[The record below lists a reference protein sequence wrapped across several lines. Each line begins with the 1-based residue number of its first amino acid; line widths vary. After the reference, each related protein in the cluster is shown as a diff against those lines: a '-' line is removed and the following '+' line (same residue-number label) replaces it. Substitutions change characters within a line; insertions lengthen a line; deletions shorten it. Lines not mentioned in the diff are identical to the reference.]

1 MFAEDLAPFFTTDGF
16 AVTASAL
23 NGQGQ
28 AVTFG
33 AIFDGATEPH
43 LAGIVSDPSPRVTC
57 RSADVAAVAWASG
70 ITVDGTA
77 YTVATIAPDGTG
89 VTTLSLREA

>member
-1 MFAEDLAPFFTTDGF
+1 MFAEDLAPFFTTDDF
-16 AVTASAL
+16 AVTASATNAL
-23 NGQGQ
+23 GVP
-28 AVTFG
+28 VTFTVQMDRG
-33 AIFDGATEPH
+33 AQQVLGGLVGDTGPVA
-43 LAGIVSDPSPRVTC
+43 LC

>member
-1 MFAEDLAPFFTTDGF
+1 MFVEDLAPYFSTDGF
-16 AVTASAL
+16 AVTASATNAL
-23 NGQGQ
+23 GQV
-28 AVTFG
+28 VTFG

>member
-43 LAGIVSDPSPRVTC
+43 LAGIVSDPPPRAAC
-57 RSADVAAVAWASG
+57 RRAAAAAVSTASTP
-70 ITVDGTA
+70 TVDGIA
-77 YTVATIAPDGTG
+77 YTVANIAHDGTG
-89 VTTLSLREA
+89 VTALTLREA